1 MTLDALAA
9 EIASQAEA
17 KARSI
22 IEEAK
27 AEAARIEDDARNQ
40 ASETAAAAEARAAR
54 ESQQL
59 SVEVVA
65 SARQANQKRA
75 LIAKRS
81 ELDITWDSV
90 KEEVSSPKLKG
101 RKEILDTLLKEAGGS
116 KTDMILRPVKTDRS
130 ALSKSGFK
138 IGDDIEGMGGF
149 VLESKDGTTVLD
161 YRFDYQLEEAWKRSL
176 GEVNRIL
183 FGE

>member
-17 KARSI
+17 EAKSI
-22 IEEAK
+22 VEAAKTEASRIEEQARNETTEASSVAASK
-27 AEAARIEDDARNQ
+27 AE
-40 ASETAAAAEARAAR
+40 R
-54 ESQQL
+54 ESAQL

-75 LIAKRS
+75 LIARRE
-81 ELDITWDSV
+81 ELDATWDSV
-90 KEEVSSPKLKG
+90 KEEVASPKMKG
-101 RKEILDTLLKEAGGS
+101 RKQMLDSLLKEASDS
-116 KTDMILRPVKTDRS
+116 KSGMVMRPVSTDRS
-130 ALSKSGFK
+130 ALSKSGFTM
-138 IGDDIEGMGGF
+138 GDDIEGLGGF

-161 YRFDYQLEEAWKRSL
+161 YRFDFRLEEAWKESL
-176 GEVNRIL
+176 GQVNSIL